1 MLPKQAKV
9 TEDTEILWKSGRG
22 DVACFGR
29 GFFGLS
35 PITLLAISNL

>member
-22 DVACFGR
+22 DVFWHTVDI
-29 GFFGLS
+29 S
-35 PITLLAISNL
+35 PHPAQPLF